1 MQQANF
7 FLRYV
12 DDIVKTVKSDTGVVL
27 QAANLLHPKLQFT
40 IETQNRS
47 GKLAFLDLQV
57 IFIKTGKLFVDVIRN
72 QQIKEPCYI
81 LEIAPLRVQE
91 KCVETILRMR

>member
-12 DDIVKTVKSDTGVVL
+12 DDIVKTVKSDTGVV
-27 QAANLLHPKLQFT
+27 
-40 IETQNRS
+40 
-47 GKLAFLDLQV
+47 QV

>member
-40 IETQNRS
+40 IETQNTS

-72 QQIKEPCYI
+72 QQIKEPC
-81 LEIAPLRVQE
+81 
-91 KCVETILRMR
+91 